1 MDGMPMTKDL
11 ASTCED
17 AALRALSVP
26 PGEAL
31 FDLDGTLIEGD
42 IGEAVLELVLAETGM
57 AWDWPAYHALV
68 ATDDMEART
77 RGSVIQAELA
87 AKALAGL
94 TVASIERFVDEAF
107 ARDMVRPQAPVCA
120 LAHRL
125 AQHHRVWILTGSA
138 DVIGRAV
145 APRLGLERVI
155 GLRLHIV
162 DTHAGPTL
170 TDTIVPPV
178 TMASSK
184 INAAWVA
191 TGRRPAFAIGDSPW
205 DKPLLLHAQSRLG
218 IARIAGL
225 I

>member
-1 MDGMPMTKDL
+1 M
-11 ASTCED
+11 
-17 AALRALSVP
+17 
-26 PGEAL
+26 
-31 FDLDGTLIEGD
+31 
-42 IGEAVLELVLAETGM
+42 
-57 AWDWPAYHALV
+57 
-68 ATDDMEART
+68 
-77 RGSVIQAELA
+77 
-87 AKALAGL
+87 
-94 TVASIERFVDEAF
+94 
-107 ARDMVRPQAPVCA
+107 
-120 LAHRL
+120 
-125 AQHHRVWILTGSA
+125 
-138 DVIGRAV
+138 
-145 APRLGLERVI
+145 I